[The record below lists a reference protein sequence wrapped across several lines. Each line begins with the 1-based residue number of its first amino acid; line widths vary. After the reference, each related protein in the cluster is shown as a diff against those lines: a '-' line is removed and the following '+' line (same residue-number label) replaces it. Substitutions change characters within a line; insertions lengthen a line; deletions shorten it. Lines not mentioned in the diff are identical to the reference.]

1 MAHVD
6 SPAAAGLGLA
16 TVAREWTR
24 IGITGFGGPPTHIA
38 LLRRLC
44 VARRG
49 WIGDDEFE
57 DALAAC
63 TLTPG
68 PASTQLAIYCAGR
81 VGGRRGAIAGGL
93 GFILPGLG
101 IILVLAWLLLSDSAP
116 AWLQAL
122 AAGAGAT
129 VPAVALRA
137 GGDLIPASL
146 RAAGPGTGRVRWGV
160 YLAAGVLA
168 AGLLGSWLVVVL
180 LACGLSELSIALPQ
194 RRAGLAPL
202 AVAGHGGWPA
212 LVWSALKVGALS
224 FGGGFVIVPLMQS
237 DAVHHHWMTSA
248 RFLDAVA
255 LGQITPG
262 PVVLTVAVV
271 GYAAAGVA
279 GGVAAAAVAF
289 APSFAIV
296 LIGSRHFGRVRSHP
310 AARAFLRGAGP
321 AAIGAI
327 LGSVIL
333 LAGALSDLWQVTVA
347 VAAAVALVALRQ
359 GIVTVILCGAGI
371 GLVAL
376 WVGLAA
382 AR

>member
-1 MAHVD
+1 V
-6 SPAAAGLGLA
+6 
-16 TVAREWTR
+16 
-24 IGITGFGGPPTHIA
+24 
-38 LLRRLC
+38 
-44 VARRG
+44 
-49 WIGDDEFE
+49 
-57 DALAAC
+57 
-63 TLTPG
+63 
-68 PASTQLAIYCAGR
+68 
-81 VGGRRGAIAGGL
+81 
-93 GFILPGLG
+93 
-101 IILVLAWLLLSDSAP
+101 
-116 AWLQAL
+116 
-122 AAGAGAT
+122 
-129 VPAVALRA
+129 
-137 GGDLIPASL
+137 
-146 RAAGPGTGRVRWGV
+146 
-160 YLAAGVLA
+160 
-168 AGLLGSWLVVVL
+168 LLG
-180 LACGLSELSIALPQ
+180 CGLSELAIASP
-194 RRAGLAPL
+194 RRRGALAPL

-237 DAVHHHWMTSA
+237 DAVHHHWLTSA

-279 GGVAAAAVAF
+279 GGVAAAGVAF

-310 AARAFLRGAGP
+310 VARAFLRGAGP

-347 VAAAVALVALRQ
+347 IAAAVALVALRQ

-371 GLVAL
+371 GVAAL
-376 WVGLAA
+376 WVGLPVT
-382 AR
+382 R